1 MTQHPIRHRGS
12 RAGMTLIEIVVAVTI
27 LSGALLGI
35 AMFASRMVRGVSDS
49 QAKTTAAELA
59 GERLELV
66 KLTGTYVS
74 VDTFVRT
81 ETALGAGYLGYTR
94 QTQVQRIN
102 TGVTDTLDY
111 KIVTVT
117 VRGQLLPQ
125 PVKRT
130 TIIAAY

>member
-1 MTQHPIRHRGS
+1 MTHHPVRRHAP
-12 RAGMTLIEIVVAVTI
+12 RAGMTLIEIVIAVTI
-27 LSGALLGI
+27 LSGALLGL

-59 GERLELV
+59 GERLEMV
-66 KLTGTYVS
+66 KLTGSYAS
-74 VDTFVRT
+74 IDTFVLT
-81 ETALGAGYLGYTR
+81 ETSLGAGYPGYSR
-94 QTQVQRIN
+94 QTQVQRVN
-102 TGVTDTLDY
+102 AGVSDTLDY

-130 TIIAAY
+130 TIIASY

>member
-1 MTQHPIRHRGS
+1 MTQQPIRRRGS

-81 ETALGAGYLGYTR
+81 ETALGTGYLGYTR
-94 QTQVQRIN
+94 QTQVQRVN
-102 TGVTDTLDY
+102 AGVSDTLDY

>member
-1 MTQHPIRHRGS
+1 MTRRTSRGHVA

-27 LSGALLGI
+27 LSGALLGL

-59 GERLELV
+59 GERLEMV
-66 KLTGTYVS
+66 KLTGTYAS

-81 ETALGAGYLGYTR
+81 ETALGAGYRGYSR
-94 QTQVQRIN
+94 QTQVQRVN
-102 TGVTDTLDY
+102 AGLTDTLDY

-125 PVKRT
+125 PVRRT